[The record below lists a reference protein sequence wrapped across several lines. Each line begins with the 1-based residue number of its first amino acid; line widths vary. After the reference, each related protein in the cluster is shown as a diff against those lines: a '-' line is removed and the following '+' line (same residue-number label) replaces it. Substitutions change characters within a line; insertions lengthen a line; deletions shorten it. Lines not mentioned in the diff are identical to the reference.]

1 MQECCTIRH
10 RFGAVTIQMHWT
22 ACGFNME
29 HPLAI
34 PSQRSVHMCLP
45 FPITRPAASP
55 RCIPARSWRG
65 LDTIGAWEF
74 VSEDGCEALI
84 NAVTL
89 EVHGNMNVTYV
100 RPKGLISGALY
111 QDQDSKAIYPA
122 DALMHA
128 GLPVPTEFGEYNA
141 YQWHLKMMK

>member
-1 MQECCTIRH
+1 
-10 RFGAVTIQMHWT
+10 
-22 ACGFNME
+22 
-29 HPLAI
+29 
-34 PSQRSVHMCLP
+34 
-45 FPITRPAASP
+45 
-55 RCIPARSWRG
+55 
-65 LDTIGAWEF
+65 
-74 VSEDGCEALI
+74 
-84 NAVTL
+84 
-89 EVHGNMNVTYV
+89 MNVTYV